1 MPWEPRNF
9 SAACRDR
16 LFSRRLVIAVFG
28 APATAWPVVDRAAA
42 GRQDEG
48 LCLRGYLID
57 SAIR

>member
-1 MPWEPRNF
+1 
-9 SAACRDR
+9 
-16 LFSRRLVIAVFG
+16 
-28 APATAWPVVDRAAA
+28 VDRAAA